1 MQILTTSDIDCQAQ
15 PTAYGHL
22 IHLQKLCVHSSQLF
36 YWSCRWMYTL
46 FVKKKKN
53 PLLLL
58 LFTES
63 SLGTVEGGSGKQIVP

>member
-1 MQILTTSDIDCQAQ
+1 
-15 PTAYGHL
+15 
-22 IHLQKLCVHSSQLF
+22 
-36 YWSCRWMYTL
+36 MYTL